1 MKDIL
6 KRLKVDRRIAEG
18 APVFRVLGISIVF
31 CGAALGIL
39 SALFL
44 ILDWRF
50 LAVAISWVFG
60 ALTACFGV
68 WRGLVRRRC
77 ADRQRAPQALA
88 EIGRPFADG
97 QEHRDRPRQTPAR
110 GAAQGRPYAHH
121 PRPNHALNRTGQA
134 RAFYVASSGAGRRL
148 A

>member
-1 MKDIL
+1 MKHIL
-6 KRLKVDRRIAEG
+6 KRLKVDRWIAEG
-18 APVFRVLGISIVF
+18 APVFWVLGISSVL

-39 SALFL
+39 SAVFL

-50 LAVAISWVFG
+50 LAVVISWVFG

-68 WRGLVRRRC
+68 CVVWFVV
-77 ADRQRAPQALA
+77 DALTA
-88 EIGRPFADG
+88 RERPKPWEIGRPFADG
-97 QEHRDRPRQTPAR
+97 QEHRDRPRQNACAR
-110 GAAQGRPYAHH
+110 SRTRAQPYAHH
-121 PRPNHALNRTGQA
+121 LRPNHARNRAGQA